1 VYNPQLWHKRKTFV
15 RWFVALD
22 QPLRET
28 VWSALDDAQRAAVT
42 NTKEYRNRIA
52 VERYNDLV
60 GAVELWGEVRA
71 SDLFDY

>member
-60 GAVELWGEVRA
+60 GTVEYGAR
-71 SDLFDY
+71 